1 MSLSRATKSLSRR
14 ALNLVGADMEL
25 RPPRGFRDL
34 PPELAIL
41 RKELISRL
49 EAVYRR
55 YGFDPLETPAVEHW
69 DVLAGKYGEEAEGR
83 LIWRFK
89 DPWSDREYALRY
101 DLTVPLARF
110 VASHPEIPMPFK
122 RYQIAPVW
130 RHEEPQ
136 RGRYREFYQSDADIV
151 GSPYPEADAEVINVT
166 TDALEAIGLRE
177 GLKVL
182 INDRRVLAGVFEE
195 ELGLT
200 NPIPVYR
207 AIDKL
212 DKIGPEGVKAEL
224 ARLLGEPAASRV
236 IDVASYQ
243 GEPRSTLEEI
253 IRRHGSNRRVKE
265 GAEHLLQVVDLVKR
279 PSLLLFSM
287 SLVRGLDYY
296 TGPILEVVLDRP
308 SIGSV
313 AGGGRYDN
321 LIGLFAKRQVPATGA
336 SIGLDRLI
344 DAGLE
349 AGIFQVSRKT
359 YTQVLVIN
367 VTSESFRYAW
377 RVAEIMRG
385 WGFNVRVDLN
395 RSAQDAQRRRG
406 LRWGV
411 PVFAFVGPQEEQAGT
426 VTLYSQ
432 ATGERVTVRLD
443 EAKGVLERMLS

>member
-1 MSLSRATKSLSRR
+1 
-14 ALNLVGADMEL
+14 MEL
-25 RPPRGFRDL
+25 RPPRGFRDV

-41 RKELISRL
+41 RRELISRI

-69 DVLAGKYGEEAEGR
+69 EVLAGKYGEEAEGR

-110 VASHPEIPMPFK
+110 IASHPEIPMPFK

-151 GSPYPEADAEVINVT
+151 GSPYPEADAEVINAT
-166 TDALEAIGLRE
+166 IDALEAMGVGQ

-182 INDRRVLAGVFEE
+182 LNDRRILAGVFEE
-195 ELGLT
+195 ELGISDPL
-200 NPIPVYR
+200 PVYR
-207 AIDKL
+207 VIDKL
-212 DKIGPEGVKAEL
+212 DKVGLDGVRSEL
-224 ARLLGEPAASRV
+224 TRLLGESAASTV
-236 IDVASYQ
+236 VSIASLY

-253 IRRHGSNRRVKE
+253 MRRHGSNQRVKE
-265 GAEHLLQVVDLVKR
+265 GVEHLVQVADLVKR
-279 PSLLLFSM
+279 PSSLLFDM

-321 LIGLFAKRQVPATGA
+321 LVGLFTGRQIPATGV

-344 DAGLE
+344 DAGVE
-349 AGIFQVSRKT
+349 VGIFQTAKKT
-359 YTQVLVIN
+359 YTQVLVVN
-367 VTSESFRYAW
+367 VTPESFRYAW
-377 RVAEIMRG
+377 RVAEVMRG
-385 WGFNVRVDLN
+385 WGFSVRVDLL
-395 RSAQDAQRRRG
+395 RSGQDAQRRRG

-411 PVFAFVGPQEEQAGT
+411 PVFAFVGPLEEQSQS

-432 ATGERVTVRLD
+432 VTGERVTVRLE
-443 EAKGVLERMLS
+443 EARGQLERILS

>member
-1 MSLSRATKSLSRR
+1 
-14 ALNLVGADMEL
+14 MEL
-25 RPPRGFRDL
+25 KPPRGFRDI

-41 RKELISRL
+41 RRDLISRI
-49 EAVYRR
+49 ESVYRR

-69 DVLAGKYGEEAEGR
+69 EVLAGKYGEEAEGR

-110 VASHPEIPMPFK
+110 VASHPEIPLPFK

-151 GSPYPEADAEVINVT
+151 GSSYPEADAEIVNVT
-166 TDALEAIGLRE
+166 EEALEAIGLSS
-177 GLKVL
+177 GLKII
-182 INDRRVLAGVFEE
+182 INDRRILAGVFEE
-195 ELGLT
+195 ELGIRDPL
-200 NPIPVYR
+200 PVYR

-212 DKIGPEGVKAEL
+212 DKVGPDGVRAEL
-224 ARLLGEPAASRV
+224 ERLLGGPAASRV
-236 IDVASYQ
+236 MDIASLR
-243 GEPRSTLEEI
+243 GDPLTALDELA
-253 IRRHGSNRRVKE
+253 RRHGSNRKVME
-265 GAEHLLQVVDLVKR
+265 GVEHLRQLVELAR
-279 PSLLLFSM
+279 RQSVLTFDM

-308 SIGSV
+308 PIGSV

-321 LIGLFAKRQVPATGA
+321 LVGLFAKRQVPATGA

-344 DAGLE
+344 DAGVE
-349 AGIFQVSRKT
+349 VGIFKLSKKT

-367 VTSESFRYAW
+367 VTPESYRYAW
-377 RVAEIMRG
+377 RVADTIRG
-385 WGFNVRVDLN
+385 WGFSVRVDLT
-395 RSAQDAQRRRG
+395 RAGQDSQRRRG

-411 PVFAFVGPQEEQAGT
+411 PVFAFVGSQEQQSGT

-432 ATGERVTVRLD
+432 ITGERTTVKLE
-443 EAKGVLERMLS
+443 EARVLLERMLP